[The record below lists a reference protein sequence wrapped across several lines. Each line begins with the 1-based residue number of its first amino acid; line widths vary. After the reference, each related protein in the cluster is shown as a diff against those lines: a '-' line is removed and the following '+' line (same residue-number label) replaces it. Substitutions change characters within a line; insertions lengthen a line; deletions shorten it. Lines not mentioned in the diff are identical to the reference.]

1 MYPGHGGFLCAGVI
15 GQKRNSLVAR
25 LMICA
30 CNCASSCIPIVL
42 FAKGWPIHMR
52 FLFASEQYV
61 PIIIEF
67 SSTQPSALN
76 VQGPWV
82 SVIELP
88 GGVIHD
94 NDFPISVFG
103 VCMASK
109 NFIDG

>member
-1 MYPGHGGFLCAGVI
+1 MAHTHGLPFCKLAVRPNLHRVLLHPTQCTERPGTL
-15 GQKRNSLVAR
+15 
-25 LMICA
+25 
-30 CNCASSCIPIVL
+30 
-42 FAKGWPIHMR
+42 
-52 FLFASEQYV
+52 
-61 PIIIEF
+61 
-67 SSTQPSALN
+67 
-76 VQGPWV
+76 V